1 MLTPDQI
8 DQIVDV
14 SESALDRDMQAHR
27 ITLVEYDHKLN
38 ELYTWARAQ
47 RDQAANSFAILN

>member
-1 MLTPDQI
+1 VLTPDQI

-47 RDQAANSFAILN
+47 RDQAENSVIILN

>member
-1 MLTPDQI
+1 MLTPEQI

-14 SESALDRDMQAHR
+14 SESALDRDVQAHR
-27 ITLVEYDHKLN
+27 ITLAEYDHKLN

-47 RDQAANSFAILN
+47 RDQAENSVIILN

>member
-14 SESALDRDMQAHR
+14 SESALDRDVQAHR
-27 ITLVEYDHKLN
+27 ITLAEYDRKID
-38 ELYTWARAQ
+38 ELYTWARDQ
-47 RDQAANSFAILN
+47 RKQAANSFAILN

>member
-1 MLTPDQI
+1 MLTNEQI

-14 SESALDRDMQAHR
+14 SESALDRDVQAHR
-27 ITLVEYDHKLN
+27 ITLAEYDRKID
-38 ELYTWARAQ
+38 ELYAWARAQ

>member
-1 MLTPDQI
+1 MLTNEQI

-14 SESALDRDMQAHR
+14 SESALDRDVQSHR
-27 ITLVEYDHKLN
+27 ITLAEYDRKID
-38 ELYTWARAQ
+38 ELYAWARAQ